1 MKPKPK
7 PRTFQQPLMGSMRL
21 DLALDMG
28 HELVKLAGVIP
39 WDRLAE
45 EFDPLY
51 CADNGRPALPIR
63 LMAGL
68 HFLKHMEG
76 LSDEAVVDRWVENP
90 YWQFF
95 CGEEFFQHSLP
106 IDPSQMTRWRK
117 RVGETGVEKLLQ
129 ATIAAGKTTKTITE
143 SSFEKVIVDTTVQP
157 KAVQFPTDARL
168 YRRIHAAMLRIAEKE
183 GLTPRQSY
191 RKLMTQAFSKHG
203 GYAKAKPPAIGRL
216 HVLLFALLT
225 ELEPLKRAR
234 KVLRSVK
241 AMAGRVL
248 RDVQRKLSPEALKAH
263 QEAFELSN
271 RILAQTRTSKGKV
284 YSLYAPEVE
293 CIAKGKAHR
302 PYEFGVKTSLAT
314 THKEGF
320 VVGIRACPGN
330 PYDGH
335 TLAEQ
340 LNQVERLTGEVPK
353 LTFVDKGYKG
363 HGVAETRS
371 RVLISGTRRLPYRL
385 KRQLRRRSA
394 IEPEIGHMKSDGLL
408 GRNFL
413 KGTQGDAINAIL
425 CGAGHNL
432 RKIMARIRAL
442 LCLLTSEAR
451 RALKTLLVP
460 IEVPTHLSSTFNA
473 A

>member
-7 PRTFQQPLMGSMRL
+7 QRTFQQPLMGSMRL

-95 CGEEFFQHSLP
+95 CGEEFFQHALP

-117 RVGETGVEKLLQ
+117 RVGETGMEKLLQ

-168 YRRIHAAMLRIAEKE
+168 YRKIHAAMLRIAEKE
-183 GLTPRQSY
+183 GLTLRQSY

-203 GYAKAKPPAIGRL
+203 GYAKAKQ
-216 HVLLFALLT
+216 F
-225 ELEPLKRAR
+225 KRAR
-234 KVLRSVK
+234 KVLRNVK

-284 YSLYAPEVE
+284 YSLHAPEVE

-340 LNQVERLTGEVPK
+340 LNQVERLTGKVPR

-442 LCLLTSEAR
+442 LCLFTREAR
-451 RALKTLLVP
+451 RALNTLLGV
-460 IEVPTHLSSTFNA
+460 IERLTYLSSTLKA